1 MHNVIQLPASK
12 SIGARYLVSSLFAGS
27 LTKCRLFN
35 DCDDLKVIQKALL
48 DLYEKVNLKEN
59 GEIPTIDVHA
69 SGTAFRFMAAVIAS
83 TSNSEFILTGTP
95 RLCSRPM
102 TPLLDVLR
110 QAGADIK
117 ALGQNETGPYR
128 ISGHRLKG
136 GKFEIRGDVSSQ
148 FISALMLAAPTWA
161 GGMNLHFTTPLV
173 SRPYAEMTARVM
185 RDFGIEVEL
194 SETGVTVK
202 EGKYITPA
210 NFRVEADWSAAGFIY
225 EAAAFKLNP
234 VYIADLV
241 APEKS
246 MQGDAAT
253 AQIYRH
259 LGVKSEFTDTDAEI
273 ERYYD
278 LPDELNLDLT
288 HNPDLVP
295 ALMLSCVFNAV
306 RFRFTGVRNLRLK
319 ESDRLAAM
327 QTELEKF
334 GYPVSV
340 GEDFIEWQGGA
351 WSHDDDFVIETYDDH
366 RIAMAFAISALR
378 NSRVKI
384 ANPDVVDKSF
394 ADFWEQLPKL
404 GLKCKREGNIMIVT
418 EDKPSLRTV
427 Y

>member
-1 MHNVIQLPASK
+1 MYRPIQLPASK
-12 SIGARYLVSSLFAGS
+12 SIGARYLVASLFAGT
-27 LTKCRLFN
+27 LTKCRHFN
-35 DCDDLKVIQKALL
+35 DCDDLKVIQQALMDLSEKAI
-48 DLYEKVNLKEN
+48 LKD
-59 GEIPTIDVHA
+59 GREIPAIDVHA

-83 TSNSEFILTGTP
+83 TSNSKFILTGTP

-110 QAGADIK
+110 QAGADIM

-148 FISALMLAAPTWA
+148 FISALMLVAPTWK
-161 GGMNLHFTTPLV
+161 GGMDLHFTTPLV

-185 RDFGIEVEL
+185 RKFGIDVIL
-194 SETGVTVK
+194 TGNGVTVK
-202 EGKYITPA
+202 EGIYTAPD
-210 NFRVEADWSAAGFIY
+210 NFHVEADWSAAGFIY
-225 EAAAFKLNP
+225 EAATFKLFP
-234 VYIADLV
+234 VQIADLV

-253 AQIYRH
+253 AGIYRH
-259 LGVKSEFTDTDAEI
+259 LGVKSEFTDSGAEI
-273 ERYYD
+273 QRYYE

-288 HNPDLVP
+288 HTPDLVP
-295 ALMLSCVFNAV
+295 ALMLSCVFNGC
-306 RFRFTGVRNLRLK
+306 RFHFTGVRNLRLK

-334 GYPVSV
+334 GYPIKV
-340 GEDFIEWQGGA
+340 GEDYIEWQGGA
-351 WSHDDDFVIETYDDH
+351 WSYDHNIVIETYDDH

-378 NSRVKI
+378 NSPVKI

-394 ADFWEQLPKL
+394 ADFWKQLSNL
-404 GLKCKREGNIMIVT
+404 GLRCQREGEIMIV
-418 EDKPSLRTV
+418 EKE
-427 Y
+427 